1 LNHLS
6 AAVERSF
13 GRKALLAFGSTL
25 LFISAPALAQKPL
38 AFSMKVGGEQ
48 NSLYRNGPVSAHI
61 TLKPGNAPRL
71 VVAFPAGN
79 SGVGM
84 WFKADN
90 GPVSWNP
97 VGQVR
102 KIQRSTSAG
111 PIYGVSTTV
120 TAITPRLSLQQTLL
134 SNVRVLRDY
143 GHDGRIPEGVLVKP
157 VIVGNTISWARQR
170 LDGAA
175 GYALKVR
182 IIGGRIIDDDGSI
195 RFVSNNGRTI
205 SMQIESLSGDTPL
218 KPIPASR
225 LFTAKAKKDQ
235 NMRNVLEF
243 LSYEDKFLAGSWRYN
258 TYFGRDSMMSLYM
271 LQPAL
276 QKPAIEA
283 GIVAVLARLS
293 AKGEVAHE
301 EDIGEFAVLAHRAAG
316 RPLTDKPI
324 FDYKMVDDD
333 FMLAPLAAS
342 YLLDKASP
350 AEAETFLKRTLPTG
364 ETYASALARNFAYVL
379 EAAQPFA
386 KDPKYTNLIALKPG
400 NNVGEWRD
408 SEHGLGGGRYS
419 YNINGVF
426 VPAAL
431 ESVNRLLAMPAFRQL
446 GGKIVDARQVRSAH
460 NVWHDKASTLF
471 DVFIPKGEAVS
482 EVNAY
487 AASQGIVPS
496 YFAGAISEE
505 GVRFKALVLDEKGL
519 PIRVMNSDEGFDF
532 LFLRPS
538 AQQVEA
544 RISMLMKPFPA
555 GLLTDAGLLVSN
567 PAYAGQSNWANFDQR
582 QYHGAVVWGWQQAVL
597 AAGLNHQLARTD
609 LPASTRKIL
618 VEARNQLWK
627 VINAHPSFKTSELW
641 SWSFRDGVFV
651 PEAYGQR
658 ENDQTESQ
666 VVQLWS
672 VALLGIEEPG
682 GR

>member
-1 LNHLS
+1 LIYFSTLVKG
-6 AAVERSF
+6 AF
-13 GRKALLAFGSTL
+13 GRKFLLTLTTGL
-25 LFISAPALAQKPL
+25 LFASSPAFAEKPL
-38 AFSMKVGGEQ
+38 ALSMKVGGEQ
-48 NSLYRNGPVSAHI
+48 NSLYRDGPISAHV

-84 WFKADN
+84 WFKAEN

-97 VGQVR
+97 VGTVR
-102 KIQRSTSAG
+102 KLSRSTAAG
-111 PIYGVSTTV
+111 PLYGIRTTV
-120 TAITPRLSLQQTLL
+120 SANSSSLSLQQALL

-143 GHDGRIPEGVLVKP
+143 GHDGRIPDGILVKP
-157 VIVGNTISWARQR
+157 VISGDTISWARPR

-182 IIGGRIIDDDGSI
+182 ILGGRIAEDNGAI
-195 RFVSNNGRTI
+195 RFVSQNGRKI
-205 SMQIESLSGDTPL
+205 SLQIEALSGDAPL
-218 KPIPASR
+218 KPITAAR
-225 LFTAKAKKDQ
+225 LFTPDAKQDS

-293 AKGEVAHE
+293 PKGEVAHE

-316 RPLTDKPI
+316 QPLSDKPI

-342 YLLDKASP
+342 YLLDHASP
-350 AEAETFLKRTLPTG
+350 AEADSFLKRTLPSG

-379 EAAQPFA
+379 DAAMPFA
-386 KDPKYTNLIALKPG
+386 KNPHYSNLIGLKPG
-400 NNVGEWRD
+400 SNVGEWRD

-431 ESVNRLLAMPAFRQL
+431 EGIDRLLALPAFKQL
-446 GGKIVDARQVRSAH
+446 GDKSVDAQQVRMAHSA
-460 NVWHDKASTLF
+460 WHGKASALF
-471 DVFIPKGEAVS
+471 DVSISQKEALS

-487 AASQGIVPS
+487 AASQGVAES
-496 YFAGAISEE
+496 YFTGAIAND
-505 GVRFKALVLDEKGL
+505 GVRFKALVLNEKGV
-519 PIRVMNSDEGFDF
+519 PIRVMNSDEGFEF
-532 LFLRPS
+532 LFLKPP
-538 AQQVEA
+538 ADQIEN

-555 GLLTDAGLLVSN
+555 GLFTDAGLLVSN
-567 PAYAGQSNWANFDQR
+567 PAYAGQSYWANFDQR

-609 LPASTRKIL
+609 LPASTRNTL
-618 VEARNQLWK
+618 LDARTRLWK

-641 SWSFRDGVFV
+641 SWSFRDGSFV

-672 VALLGIEEPG
+672 VALLGIKEPG
-682 GR
+682 GK